1 MGSLLQDLRYGARML
16 VKNPGFTLVA
26 VLTLSL
32 GLGVNTTIFSY
43 INAILF
49 RILSFHEPERVAF
62 VWSASSGSGSQNP
75 VSIPDYLDWRDKAQS
90 FTGLAAAT
98 SATRTMTGSGD
109 PERISSAQ
117 VTANFFQ
124 VLGVNPAR
132 GRALLPDED
141 RPGAAGVAL
150 LSYQF
155 WQKRFGGDPNILNR
169 TVTLDDRSVTVVG
182 VTPANFRFVVE
193 GDIWEPLALD
203 GGRAKEREDRNRR
216 SLMVF
221 GRLKP
226 GATVVQADAEMKSI
240 NSRIAEQFPAT
251 NAGWSS
257 HVMSARDVL
266 WGPQGKMAFAL
277 LLGVVFAV
285 LLIACANVAGLQFA
299 RAAARQK
306 EIAIRQALGAGRWRL
321 IRQLLTENLLLAVAG
336 GALGLLLAVWGLS
349 LIEARYGASLEL
361 LNTAVVDRRV
371 LAYTMMLALIA
382 ALVCGLTPAL
392 QFSKPN
398 LTETL
403 KEGGRGG
410 SASRKTNRF
419 RSALV
424 VGEISLAL
432 VLLVVAGLMIRTVIA
447 YQLIEPGF
455 DTRNLLTL
463 RVSLPERDY
472 ATEQQRRDFFSHVLD
487 RIAAQPGVKSAG
499 AITRLPLRGDSRN
512 ARRSLVIE
520 GQTVANAN
528 DKPWAI
534 DLVASHSYFA
544 AIGIPLLAGRQFSA
558 QDQADAPRVAT
569 ISRTMAN
576 KYWPNEDP
584 LGKRIR
590 FENSAGGESWITVV
604 GVVGDMRNDDVDA
617 PPLPQIYLPHAQA
630 AVGDLSLVVR
640 TNGAPLEQISAV
652 RRSIGTLDQKLPV
665 YEVATMDKLLFDDLA
680 GVRIVVELLLA
691 FAALALALAAVG
703 IYGVISY
710 AVTQRTGEIG
720 IRLALGAQPRDIQRL
735 IVSQGS
741 KLALSGLAIGLAAAL
756 ALGQAMRSLLFGV
769 SPSDPLIFIGI
780 VLLLAAVSLLA
791 CWIPARRATKVDPMV
806 ALKYE

>member
-32 GLGVNTTIFSY
+32 GIGVNTTIFSY

-90 FTGLAAAT
+90 FTSLAAAT

-155 WQKRFGGDPNILNR
+155 WQKRFGG
-169 TVTLDDRSVTVVG
+169 
-182 VTPANFRFVVE
+182 ANFRFVVE

-349 LIEARYGASLEL
+349 LIEARYGASLEV

-424 VGEISLAL
+424 VGEISLAS

-472 ATEQQRRDFFSHVLD
+472 ATEQQRRDIFSHVLD
-487 RIAAQPGVKSAG
+487 RIDAQPGVKSAG

-520 GQTVANAN
+520 GQTVANDN

-590 FENSAGGESWITVV
+590 FENSASGESWITVV
-604 GVVGDMRNDDVDA
+604 GVVGDVRNDDVDA

-680 GVRIVVELLLA
+680 GVRVVVELLFA

-769 SPSDPLIFIGI
+769 SPSDPLTFIGI